1 MQLTFLQGYP
11 DYVGKRF
18 NFAGYGNGPASYVA
32 TGDPIALPRFNN
44 YIDVVFPALSVSGA
58 YRVEALPSGY
68 GPRQTWSLLWSGVL
82 GTVASVAQNA
92 AGTGMTAGTYIV
104 NATGGGG
111 AGAQISVTVLTA
123 TTIATPV
130 VLNAGVGYTSAPTFT
145 LTGTGGTPATLTAT
159 LTTAGPVAPTT
170 NLSGETVQIGGFGG
184 VY

>member
-18 NFAGYGNGPASYVA
+18 IFAGYGSGPASYA
-32 TGDPIALPRFNN
+32 AAGDPIVLPRYDN
-44 YIDVVFPALSVSGA
+44 YIDTVFGALSVSGA
-58 YRVEALPSGY
+58 YQITAKPSGF
-68 GPRQTWSLLWSGVL
+68 GARQTWNLLWAGVL

-92 AGTGMTAGTYIV
+92 AGTGMTPGTYIV

-111 AGAQISVTVLTA
+111 VGAQISVVVLTA

-130 VLNAGVGYTSAPTFT
+130 VLNAGQGYTSAPTFT
-145 LTGTGGTPATLTAT
+145 LAAGGTPATLTAT
-159 LTTAGPVAPTT
+159 LTVAGPVAPTT
-170 NLSGETVQIGGFGG
+170 NLSAEVVQLGGFGG

>member
-1 MQLTFLQGYP
+1 MQLKFLEGYP

-18 NFAGYGNGPASYVA
+18 IFCGNGSGPASYAA
-32 TGDPIALPRFNN
+32 TGDPVVLSRYNN
-44 YIDVVFPALSVSGA
+44 YIDIIFDVLSTSGA
-58 YRVEALPSGY
+58 YAITALASGI
-68 GPRQTWSLLWSGVL
+68 GARQTWSLLWSGVL

-92 AGTGMTAGTYIV
+92 AGTGQTPGTYIV

-145 LTGTGGTPATLTAT
+145 LASGGTPATLTAT
-159 LTTAGPVAPTT
+159 LTVAGPVAPAT
-170 NLSGETVQIGGFGG
+170 NLSGQTVQIGGFGG